1 MIKYGKAVCTNCLRP
16 VDEWWYYIPQLNLI
30 VKAVRNILGDYQVFP
45 VREEDKKTYQM
56 HITEK
61 PEKMRGLPMLF
72 KVEAERGR
80 EKWEFTLRSGK
91 RICPHCLEQENRI
104 EYLPAWSGYYDTY
117 IVGVVGRPSAG
128 KTAWRHACVYG
139 SNLLKCQCLGAER
152 VETQPLTR
160 ETVTNMG
167 ARDGLTTVLEIKGE
181 RGDKEARLLLI
192 DTPGELETQSGDE
205 QITDY
210 EWHMSR
216 VDRCDGIVYM
226 IDGSKETEIDGEW
239 LSNLMT
245 YSKGRIPVAVTM
257 TKSDKLRDRC
267 SSSPLMVRGRPVI
280 TGGYFER
287 QKKLAEAGYYEK
299 VKRMILDKS
308 IIRSIHPAVASV
320 ISENRKDVGYFLISS
335 GTTREDGGIALNLEK
350 AENIYDPLKYILARQ
365 GLYRYEF

>member
-1 MIKYGKAVCTNCLRP
+1 
-16 VDEWWYYIPQLNLI
+16 
-30 VKAVRNILGDYQVFP
+30 
-45 VREEDKKTYQM
+45 
-56 HITEK
+56 
-61 PEKMRGLPMLF
+61 
-72 KVEAERGR
+72 
-80 EKWEFTLRSGK
+80 
-91 RICPHCLEQENRI
+91 
-104 EYLPAWSGYYDTY
+104 
-117 IVGVVGRPSAG
+117 
-128 KTAWRHACVYG
+128 
-139 SNLLKCQCLGAER
+139 
-152 VETQPLTR
+152 
-160 ETVTNMG
+160 MG

-205 QITDY
+205 QVTDY

-287 QKKLAEAGYYEK
+287 QKKLAEAGYYREGEENDPGQEHYPKYPPGSSQRDQREQKRRGLLPYLLGNK
-299 VKRMILDKS
+299 VGRT
-308 IIRSIHPAVASV
+308 
-320 ISENRKDVGYFLISS
+320 E
-335 GTTREDGGIALNLEK
+335 E
-350 AENIYDPLKYILARQ
+350 
-365 GLYRYEF
+365 